1 MKSQTLSGMLHTLP
15 TVPVTDALGSLRTR
29 KLTYTQ
35 NLAEWVEVGKS
46 PCLSEPLFFP
56 YL

>member
-1 MKSQTLSGMLHTLP
+1 MKSQMLSGMLHTLP
-15 TVPVTDALGSLRTR
+15 TVPVTDALSSLRTR

-35 NLAEWVEVGKS
+35 NLAKCVEVGKS
-46 PCLSEPLFFP
+46 PCLSGPLFFP